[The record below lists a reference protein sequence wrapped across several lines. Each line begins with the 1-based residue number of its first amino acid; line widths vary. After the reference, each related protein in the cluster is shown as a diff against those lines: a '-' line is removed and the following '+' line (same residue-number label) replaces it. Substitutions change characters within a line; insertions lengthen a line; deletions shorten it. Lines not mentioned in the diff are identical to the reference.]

1 MVEGKPY
8 VNFKVINERVA
19 TTLDTNYLWATTV
32 EAEKGPAKVPVLCQ
46 SAGEV
51 KKIFGVDLNSYFAQG
66 AENLLVVRAVAETRA
81 HQLTKSSASIY
92 TAADFTYKH
101 VVLSK
106 YTNGKTKQYVNVV
119 TTETVDEQE
128 TEVVSKLYVTPLNNN
143 NNKYVACNATTG
155 EIIAASQ
162 DTTYAPADV
171 IDEKAEETVTVP
183 AGTSVITLTAK
194 YYGDYDLSL
203 VLYQNLATNGYN
215 LTLTEKDNGYVSI
228 TNVTDLL
235 NIVNRINDKNL
246 NVVAELTEKGKEI
259 VSVTRATPQL
269 SAEEDFSDVVVG
281 QILAR
286 SANDTSKYKVSLVEI
301 DNTFVF
307 AGGSNGEW
315 DTHTQRLPAAYRAQA
330 HKEALETLRS
340 YRLGGVFCIYGDD
353 VIQREYQLHGY
364 DADNPDD
371 GMNNDKTC
379 KWRMILLGANDDDR
393 NSALSLE
400 AKAAALDNQYI
411 LFLGQG
417 LIEGGVQ
424 KMPYECT
431 PYVAGLRAALPYQ
444 DSIFGG
450 QKRKEIIGVNPNLSI
465 APLFSYEDDQG
476 LVWEPAV
483 YEALNEAGVLTFTY
497 DYGRLT
503 LTDGVTTRQ
512 VSSEEDEEGVVSI
525 LKYAQN
531 AIYDVCI
538 SYIGRNIT
546 SDTQASLEME
556 ISAILEAMV
565 SNDKSL
571 IAIEDEGLAAY
582 EVDVVMNPRATQL
595 VGKIYVYLKITPVH
609 ALRQIECEMTVQ

>member
-8 VNFKVINERVA
+8 VNFKIINERVA
-19 TTLDTNYLWATTV
+19 TTVDTNYLWATTV
-32 EAEKGPAKVPVLCQ
+32 EAKKGPVKVPVLCQ
-46 SAGEV
+46 DAGEV
-51 KKIFGVDLNSYFAQG
+51 KKIFGVDLGAYFAQG
-66 AENLLVVRAVAETRA
+66 AENLLVVRAVAETKA
-81 HQLTKSSASIY
+81 HQLKKSSASIY
-92 TAADFTYKH
+92 TAEDFIYKH

-106 YTNGKTKQYVNVV
+106 YTNGKTKQYVNVIATEGSSEEV
-119 TTETVDEQE
+119 TKV
-128 TEVVSKLYVTPLNNN
+128 YVTSLNNN
-143 NNKYVACNATTG
+143 NNKYVACNPTTG
-155 EIIAASQ
+155 EILAESQ
-162 DTTYAPADV
+162 NTIYAPTDV
-171 IDEKAEETVTVP
+171 IDEKTEETVTIP
-183 AGTSVITLTAK
+183 AGTSVITLTSK

-215 LTLTEKDNGYVSI
+215 LTLTEAGNGYVSI

-246 NVVAELTEKGKEI
+246 NVVAELTEKGHEI
-259 VSVTRATPQL
+259 VGVTRAIPQL
-269 SAEEDFSDVVVG
+269 SAEEDFSDVAVG

-286 SANDTSKYKVSLVEI
+286 SESDTSKYKVSLVEI

-307 AGGSNGEW
+307 TGGSNGEW
-315 DTHTQRLPAAYRAQA
+315 DEHAQRLPITYRAQA

-340 YRLGGVFCIYGDD
+340 YRVCGIFCIYGDD

-371 GMNNDKTC
+371 GMNNDKNC

-400 AKAAALDNQYI
+400 AKAAALDNQYT
-411 LFLGQG
+411 LLLGQG

-450 QKRKEIIGVNPNLSI
+450 QKRKEIKGVNPNLSI
-465 APLFSYEDDQG
+465 APLFSYEDNQD

-512 VSSEEDEEGVVSI
+512 SIAEEDEEGVISI

-556 ISAILEAMV
+556 ISGVLEAMV
-565 SNDKSL
+565 NADKSL
-571 IAIEDEGLAAY
+571 INIDSEGLSAY